1 MEAIKNLGN
10 LNVKVIN
17 NISADILIAGGGPA
31 GMMTGIT
38 AAQFWPDK
46 KVVVVR
52 REFDA
57 VIPCGIPYIFG
68 TLHGTD
74 EDMAGR
80 LPLIAAG
87 GELIIGNIIDIDRE
101 SRTAY
106 AEAIPAD
113 LPFNAAAVHEE
124 NKNLKEVTE
133 IKFDRLV
140 LATGGE
146 NFIPNIKGTH
156 LNCVFTIQKD
166 YNYLEILFNDLIP
179 KVKRLAIIGG
189 GFIGVEFADEI
200 RKLGIEVHIIEML
213 PNLLQVSFDKNVCEK
228 VEAILTSRGVKIH
241 TNSQVQ
247 EILADESGKNVK
259 GLIIKDKDN
268 IEADAVLIAIG
279 VRPNVVLAQKMGLT
293 LSRSGGVWVDAFQR
307 TREDSRIFA
316 VGDCAHK
323 QDFFT
328 RKANHSMIASAAA
341 AEGRIAGMNLFNLK
355 ISRYNAGSVSVYSS
369 EIDGLA
375 FGVAGLTESQATA
388 EGFNILIGESKLPD
402 HHPASMPDTV
412 EIYCRLIFSKDSLQ
426 LLGGQITGG
435 ATTGELVNTIGLAI
449 QMHATATD
457 IATMQFGSQPRLT
470 PSLHPMVAATGD
482 ALKNYIV
489 SRKM

>member
-1 MEAIKNLGN
+1 MKKIYMDIKT
-10 LNVKVIN
+10 VKAVT
-17 NISADILIAGGGPA
+17 ADVLIVGGGPA

-46 KVVVVR
+46 KVLVVR

-80 LPLIAAG
+80 LPLVAAG
-87 GELIIGNIIDIDRE
+87 GELLIGNIIDINVK

-106 AEAIPAD
+106 MEAIPED
-113 LPFNAAAVHEE
+113 RPFE
-124 NKNLKEVTE
+124 NKPDKIENSKEVTE

-140 LATGGE
+140 LAMGGE
-146 NFIPNIKGTH
+146 NFIPNIKGTG
-156 LNCVFTIQKD
+156 LKGVFTIQKD
-166 YNYLEILFNDLIP
+166 YNYLESLFNDLIP

-213 PNLLQVSFDKNVCEK
+213 PNLLQVSFDKNVCVRIE
-228 VEAILTSRGVKIH
+228 EILKSRGVKIH

-247 EILADESGKNVK
+247 EILSDGSGKNVK
-259 GLIIKDKDN
+259 GLAIKDKDD
-268 IEADAVLIAIG
+268 IEVDAVLIAIG
-279 VRPNVVLAQKMGLT
+279 VRPNVKLAEKMGLT

-307 TREDSRIFA
+307 TREDNKIFA

-341 AEGRIAGMNLFNLK
+341 AEGRIAGMNLFNLRL
-355 ISRYNAGSVSVYSS
+355 SRYNAGSVSVYSS

-375 FGVAGLTESQATA
+375 FGVAGLTEAQAVA
-388 EGFNILIGESKLPD
+388 EGFNILIGESRLPD
-402 HHPASMPDTV
+402 HHPASMPGTV

-435 ATTGELVNTIGLAI
+435 STTGELVNTIGLAI

-482 ALKNYIV
+482 ALKNDIV
-489 SRKM
+489 

>member
-1 MEAIKNLGN
+1 MDNKT
-10 LNVKVIN
+10 VKSVT
-17 NISADILIAGGGPA
+17 ADVLIVGGGPA

-38 AAQFWPDK
+38 AAQFWPSK
-46 KVVVVR
+46 KVLVVR

-80 LPLIAAG
+80 LPLVAAG
-87 GELIIGNIIDIDRE
+87 GELLIGNIIDINIK
-101 SRTAY
+101 SRIAY
-106 AEAIPAD
+106 MEAIPSD
-113 LPFNAAAVHEE
+113 PTFKSKPDKIE
-124 NKNLKEVTE
+124 NSKEVTE

-140 LATGGE
+140 LAMGGE
-146 NFIPNIKGTH
+146 NFIPNIKGTG
-156 LNCVFTIQKD
+156 LRGVFTIQKD
-166 YNYLEILFNDLIP
+166 YNYLESLFNDLIP

-200 RKLGIEVHIIEML
+200 RKLGIEVHIVEML
-213 PNLLQVSFDKNVCEK
+213 PNLLQVSFDKNVSVRIE
-228 VEAILTSRGVKIH
+228 EILKSRGVKIH

-247 EILADESGKNVK
+247 EILSDGSGKNVK
-259 GLIIKDKDN
+259 GLAIKDKDD
-268 IEADAVLIAIG
+268 IDVDAVLIAIG
-279 VRPNVVLAQKMGLT
+279 VRPNVKLAEKMGLT

-307 TREDSRIFA
+307 TREDNKIFA

-341 AEGRIAGMNLFNLK
+341 AEGRIAGMNLFNLRL
-355 ISRYNAGSVSVYSS
+355 SRYNAGSVSVYSS

-375 FGVAGLTESQATA
+375 FGVAGLTEAQAVA
-388 EGFNILIGESKLPD
+388 EGFNILIGESRLPD

-435 ATTGELVNTIGLAI
+435 STTGELVNTIGLAI

-482 ALKNYIV
+482 ALKNDIV
-489 SRKM
+489 

>member
-1 MEAIKNLGN
+1 MDIKT
-10 LNVKVIN
+10 VKAVT
-17 NISADILIAGGGPA
+17 ADVLIVGGGPA

-46 KVVVVR
+46 KVLVVR

-80 LPLIAAG
+80 LPLVAAG
-87 GELIIGNIIDIDRE
+87 GELLIGNIIDINLK

-106 AEAIPAD
+106 MEAIPAD
-113 LPFNAAAVHEE
+113 RPFE
-124 NKNLKEVTE
+124 NKPDKIENSKEVTE

-140 LATGGE
+140 LAMGGE
-146 NFIPNIKGTH
+146 NFIPNIKGTG
-156 LNCVFTIQKD
+156 LKGVFTIQKD
-166 YNYLEILFNDLIP
+166 YNYLESLFNDLIP
-179 KVKRLAIIGG
+179 KVKKLAIIGG

-213 PNLLQVSFDKNVCEK
+213 PNLLQVSFDKNVCVRIE
-228 VEAILTSRGVKIH
+228 EILKSRGVKIH

-247 EILADESGKNVK
+247 EILSDGSGKNVK
-259 GLIIKDKDN
+259 GLAIKDKDD
-268 IEADAVLIAIG
+268 IEVDAVLIAIG
-279 VRPNVVLAQKMGLT
+279 VRPNVKLAEKMGLT

-307 TREDSRIFA
+307 TREDNKIFA

-341 AEGRIAGMNLFNLK
+341 AEGRIAGMNLFNLRL
-355 ISRYNAGSVSVYSS
+355 SRYNAGSVSVYSS

-375 FGVAGLTESQATA
+375 FGVAGLTEAQAVA
-388 EGFNILIGESKLPD
+388 EGFNILIGESRLPD
-402 HHPASMPDTV
+402 HHPASMPGTV

-435 ATTGELVNTIGLAI
+435 STTGELVNTIGLAI

-482 ALKNYIV
+482 ALKNDIV
-489 SRKM
+489 

>member
-1 MEAIKNLGN
+1 MDTNKTPKALT
-10 LNVKVIN
+10 
-17 NISADILIAGGGPA
+17 ADVLIVGGGPA

-38 AAQFWPDK
+38 AAQFWPGK

-80 LPLIAAG
+80 LPLVAAG
-87 GELIIGNIIDIDRE
+87 GELLIGNIIDINLK

-106 AEAIPAD
+106 MEAIPSD
-113 LPFNAAAVHEE
+113 RPFE
-124 NKNLKEVTE
+124 NKLDNIENSREVTE

-146 NFIPNIKGTH
+146 NYIPNIKGTG
-156 LNCVFTIQKD
+156 LNGVFTIQKD
-166 YNYLEILFNDLIP
+166 YNYLESLFNDLIP

-213 PNLLQVSFDKNVCEK
+213 PNLLQVSFDKNVCVRIE
-228 VEAILTSRGVKIH
+228 EILKSRGVKIH

-247 EILADESGKNVK
+247 EILSDESGKNVK
-259 GLIIKDKDN
+259 GLAIKDKDN
-268 IEADAVLIAIG
+268 IEVDAVLIAIG
-279 VRPNVVLAQKMGLT
+279 VRPNVKLAQKMGLT

-307 TREDSRIFA
+307 TREDNKIFA

-341 AEGRIAGMNLFNLK
+341 AEGRIAGMNLFNLRL
-355 ISRYNAGSVSVYSS
+355 SRYNAGSVSVYSS

-375 FGVAGLTESQATA
+375 FGVAGLTEAQAVA
-388 EGFNILIGESKLPD
+388 EGFNILIGESRLPD
-402 HHPASMPDTV
+402 HHPASMPGTV

-435 ATTGELVNTIGLAI
+435 STTGELVNTIGLAI

-482 ALKNYIV
+482 ALK
-489 SRKM
+489 RMM